1 MCIGHIINYRLRG
14 ALINS
19 ASGHLFQVKC
29 EQYWTPG
36 TKHFGNITVT
46 TTSEI
51 PLEDWTIRDFD
62 IKNVRATSE
71 FQNVCHCDS
80 LICSFENSVS
90 FRLKPPRLV
99 QCDISISQPGQ
110 IDHGVPE
117 TTELLISFRHLVR
130 EHMDQYRHCPTVV
143 HCRFG

>member
-110 IDHGVPE
+110 IMAYQKPQSS
-117 TTELLISFRHLVR
+117 LLASDIWS
-130 EHMDQYRHCPTVV
+130 ESTWTNTDTVLL
-143 HCRFG
+143 